1 MSIVKR
7 ISVREIDDLDKGVDL
22 KEAFKLVENFELK
35 EELINKFDIDLNK
48 NTFLKIK
55 GARTLVNA
63 LLKLEEKVY
72 KFDVDSEISN
82 IHIGK
87 YYDKKSI
94 EIELLNLVDE
104 DLIKRYQSD
113 RLISK
118 SFYTVRTD
126 LLDGLYKADKFLTH
140 LKSINYEELIES
152 TINELE
158 ELNKNN
164 SKKIKLRFL
173 EDEEGE
179 LFTRAITSTS
189 VYKDYNN
196 NFSVFITLLQLNTLS
211 RFGYS
216 FEVEQFSFDDSEIYV
231 LFKETKTPQ
240 TIEKDVTLSFAL
252 ELTNSEIKSKAVKLN
267 GNFIINTKRGTIYT
281 KNNVKT
287 TVLSIGHGFKIR
299 TAKDYITSLPD
310 NINQYIADSID
321 NYKNINKLK
330 KFEDIQSYLSKKIEK
345 STNEEIKKYKTQ
357 LKNSLKGRV
366 NSLVDL
372 LEKMEKLELIIA
384 DEDIKA
390 IDFLREKIYD
400 SLIKRGKN

>member
-1 MSIVKR
+1 MGIVKR

-35 EELINKFDIDLNK
+35 EELINKFDIDLNE
-48 NTFLKIK
+48 NPFLKIK
-55 GARTLVNA
+55 GAKTLVNA
-63 LLKLEEKVY
+63 LLRLEKKVY
-72 KFDVDSEISN
+72 KFDVDTEISS

-94 EIELLNLVDE
+94 EIELLNLADE
-104 DLIKRYQSD
+104 DLLKRYQVD
-113 RLISK
+113 RLTSK

-140 LKSINYEELIES
+140 LKSIEFEELIES
-152 TINELE
+152 TIDKLE

-196 NFSVFITLLQLNTLS
+196 NFSVFMALFQLNALNKL
-211 RFGYS
+211 GYS

-231 LFKETKTPQ
+231 LFRQ
-240 TIEKDVTLSFAL
+240 TNSTQKIEKDVTLTFAL

-267 GNFIINTKRGTIYT
+267 GNFIINTKRGAVYT

-287 TVLSIGHGFKIR
+287 SVLSIRHGYTIR
-299 TAKDYITSLPD
+299 KAKDYINSLPD
-310 NINQYIADSID
+310 NISQYIADSID

-330 KFEDIQSYLSKKIEK
+330 KFEDIQSFLSKKIDK
-345 STNEEIKKYKTQ
+345 SNNEEIKKYKTK
-357 LKNSLKGRV
+357 LKNTLKGRV

-372 LEKMEKLELIIA
+372 LEKMDKLESIIA
-384 DEDIKA
+384 HEDIKA

>member
-1 MSIVKR
+1 MGIVKR

-35 EELINKFDIDLNK
+35 EELINKFDIDLNE
-48 NTFLKIK
+48 NPFLKIK
-55 GARTLVNA
+55 GAKTLVNA
-63 LLKLEEKVY
+63 LLRLEKKVY
-72 KFDVDSEISN
+72 KFDVDTEISS

-94 EIELLNLVDE
+94 EIELLNLADE
-104 DLIKRYQSD
+104 DLLKRYQVD
-113 RLISK
+113 RLTSK

-140 LKSINYEELIES
+140 LKSIEFEELIES
-152 TINELE
+152 TIDKLE

-196 NFSVFITLLQLNTLS
+196 NFSVFMTLFQLNALNKL
-211 RFGYS
+211 GYS

-231 LFKETKTPQ
+231 LFRQ
-240 TIEKDVTLSFAL
+240 TNSTQKIEKDVTLTFAL

-267 GNFIINTKRGTIYT
+267 GNFIINTKRGAVYT

-287 TVLSIGHGFKIR
+287 SVLSIRHGYTIR
-299 TAKDYITSLPD
+299 KAKDYINSLPD
-310 NINQYIADSID
+310 NISQYIADSID

-330 KFEDIQSYLSKKIEK
+330 KFEDIQSFLSKKIDK
-345 STNEEIKKYKTQ
+345 SNNEEIKKYKTK
-357 LKNSLKGRV
+357 LKNTLKGRV

-372 LEKMEKLELIIA
+372 LEKMDKLESIIA
-384 DEDIKA
+384 HEDIKA